1 VGEQTHPEFEAGRC
15 TAFVSDL
22 TKEDLPASIPSESVD
37 FILLVFVMSAL
48 APGTPLTR
56 ALPASLPPAAPTWL
70 PAKRRRG
77 WFVRSFICGECAW
90 AEQMVDVLAKLHRV
104 LKPGGAILFRDYGE
118 YDMAQL
124 RFLSRKN
131 PNKIDECMYVRWDGT
146 TSYFFSLGTLCPSTS
161 TTTSS

>member
-1 VGEQTHPEFEAGRC
+1 
-15 TAFVSDL
+15 VSDL
-22 TKEDLPASIPSESVD
+22 TKEDLPASIPSESID

-48 APGTPLTR
+48 APGTPSHTKVARVLF
-56 ALPASLPPAAPTWL
+56 PVAAWL
-70 PAKRRRG
+70 PARLHSFVRS
-77 WFVRSFICGECAW
+77 FVRSFIVRRVRF

-146 TSYFFSLGTLCPSTS
+146 TSYFFSLGTLCPTTS